1 MRRITPLAA
10 GLGLALAACTTT
22 IAPPPNPQA
31 VLQDVHNVLA
41 AAPAGIQAACTDA
54 LAYANLIGPSLK
66 GGAANTITSVTQGVI
81 VGCTTANGVATLAAH
96 SSSAEWLGQQIGMM
110 KAAVPP
116 GATPA
121 IPAPAAPPP
130 AVPVAA
136 TTP

>member
-1 MRRITPLAA
+1 MRRVLILAA
-10 GLGLALAACTTT
+10 ASLSLALAACTPG
-22 IAPPPNPQA
+22 APQPTPQA
-31 VLQDVHNVLA
+31 VLQDVQNVLA

-54 LAYANLIGPSLK
+54 LAYANLIGPNLK

-116 GATPA
+116 GAVPA
-121 IPAPAAPPP
+121 IPAPSPAPAA
-130 AVPVAA
+130 APVAA
-136 TTP
+136 AS